1 MRHTIYEVLP
11 HGGGPGAKTKWAVKK
26 RTNERATAVY
36 DDKKVAVA
44 RGRELAKGEPP
55 SQLIVHTA
63 DGKFEEE
70 FTYGSDP
77 FPPKG

>member
-1 MRHTIYEVLP
+1 VLF
-11 HGGGPGAKTKWAVKK
+11 
-26 RTNERATAVY
+26 RS
-36 DDKKVAVA
+36 
-44 RGRELAKGEPP
+44 P

-70 FTYGSDP
+70 FTYGNDP